1 VDSGEVALE
10 QARLADNHVDH
21 VDPARALV
29 LVLPFDVDERL
40 DRARG
45 VGQEDVVVRRI
56 EREDRNRNRE
66 DPDDRGE
73 R

>member
-1 VDSGEVALE
+1 
-10 QARLADNHVDH
+10 
-21 VDPARALV
+21 
-29 LVLPFDVDERL
+29 VLPFDVDERL

>member
-1 VDSGEVALE
+1 M
-10 QARLADNHVDH
+10 
-21 VDPARALV
+21 
-29 LVLPFDVDERL
+29 DERL
-40 DRARG
+40 DGARG

-56 EREDRNRNRE
+56 EREDRDRNRE